1 MITRNIFMSAL
12 TANMVH
18 YLVGA
23 CDVTELLASAGYCP
37 PLSHAKI
44 EEVEDV
50 LKDAS
55 KCFFEYLNTDPDND
69 AIVEALYVRTA
80 EKITNIVWR

>member
-37 PLSHAKI
+37 PLSPAKI
-44 EEVEDV
+44 EEVEGV

-55 KCFFEYLNTDPDND
+55 ECFFEYLNTDPGND
-69 AIVEALYVRTA
+69 VIVEALYVRTA

>member
-18 YLVGA
+18 YFVGA
-23 CDVTELLASAGYCP
+23 CEITELLASAGYNR
-37 PLSHAKI
+37 PLSDERSA
-44 EEVEDV
+44 EVENA

-55 KCFFEYLNTDPDND
+55 ECFFEYLNTDPDNNT
-69 AIVEALYVRTA
+69 IVEALYVRTA

>member
-23 CDVTELLASAGYCP
+23 CDVTELLASAGYSQS
-37 PLSHAKI
+37 LSD
-44 EEVEDV
+44 EQSTEVENV

-55 KCFFEYLNTDPDND
+55 MRFFEYLNTDPDND
-69 AIVEALYVRTA
+69 AIVEALYIVTA